1 VFKFLTRLL
10 KLGLVATLGA
20 AAVAKFMLQSNAEP
34 TTQEGDM
41 VAIYGG
47 EDLVSGADPFY
58 GGKILTMFGGTRLD
72 LRHARPA
79 PTGIYFDLAVIGGGV
94 ELIIPKGW
102 RVNFTGTT
110 IAAGF
115 DDSTSTTA
123 DRDAVQVHV
132 GGFIVAGGVHVTNMT
147 YEEAAAE

>member
-34 TTQEGDM
+34 TTQEVDM

-47 EDLVSGADPFY
+47 EDLVSVADPFY

-72 LRHARPA
+72 LRQTRPA

-102 RVNFTGTT
+102 RVNFTGTVV
-110 IAAGF
+110 AAGF
-115 DDSTSTTA
+115 DDSTATTA

-132 GGFIVAGGVHVTNMT
+132 GGFIVAGGVHVTNKT

>member
-1 VFKFLTRLL
+1 MIKFLSRLI
-10 KLGLVATLGA
+10 KLGLAGILGA

-34 TTQEGDM
+34 STQEVDM

-47 EDLVSGADPFY
+47 EDLVSVADPFY

-72 LRHARPA
+72 LRQTRPA
-79 PTGIYFDLAVIGGGV
+79 PTGIYLDLAVVAGGV

-102 RVNFTGTT
+102 RVHFTGTT

-115 DDSTSTTA
+115 DDATASTA
-123 DRDAVQVHV
+123 DRDSVQVHV
-132 GGFIVAGGVHVTNMT
+132 GGFVIAGGVHVTNKS